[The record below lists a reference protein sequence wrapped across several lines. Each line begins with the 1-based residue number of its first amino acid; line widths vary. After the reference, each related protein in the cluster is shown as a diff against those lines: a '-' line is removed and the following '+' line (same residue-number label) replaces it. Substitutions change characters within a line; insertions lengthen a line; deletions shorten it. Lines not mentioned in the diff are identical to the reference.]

1 MVRDRMTEARN
12 ARLVSGEIMAATGS
26 PEGSPRREPHF
37 DFVDAEFET
46 LDRAGGGAR
55 AASARAVTPPIP
67 VSAGQGSASAAGMD
81 MLRKQKLAPR
91 PLGSVRGGP
100 LFWTVG
106 LSLVAAAF
114 WFSGGHALMP
124 RDMPGMTQ
132 VSAEPLRIASVVSR
146 VDTSG
151 ARTMLNIDGEAVN
164 EGGKALPMPPLTIQV
179 VAGDGATTHYNLGT
193 SGSPVGPGE
202 KFAFASRLP
211 VPRNGIKSVSVAFD
225 R

>member
-12 ARLVSGEIMAATGS
+12 ARLVSGEIMAAAGS

-46 LDRAGGGAR
+46 LERAGGTKNVAQAVG
-55 AASARAVTPPIP
+55 AAS
-67 VSAGQGSASAAGMD
+67 SASSGAQPASAAGMD
-81 MLRKQKLAPR
+81 MLRRRNMASQ

-100 LFWTVG
+100 VFWIAGV
-106 LSLVAAAF
+106 SLVAAAF

-124 RDMPGMTQ
+124 RDLLGTMQAP
-132 VSAEPLRIASVVSR
+132 AKPLRIASVVSR

-151 ARTMLNIDGEAVN
+151 GRTMLNIDGEAVN
-164 EGGKALPMPPLTIQV
+164 EGRNPVDMPPLTIQV
-179 VAGDGATTHYNLGT
+179 VTSDGATTHYNLGT
-193 SGSPVGPGE
+193 SGNSVQPGE

-211 VPRNGIKSVSVAFD
+211 MPRNGIKSVSVAFD

>member
-1 MVRDRMTEARN
+1 MARDRMTEARN
-12 ARLVSGEIMAATGS
+12 ARLVSGEIMAAAGS
-26 PEGSPRREPHF
+26 PEGAPRREPRF

-46 LDRAGGGAR
+46 LDRAGGGAQ
-55 AASARAVTPPIP
+55 AAVRAVTPTMVAPAAP
-67 VSAGQGSASAAGMD
+67 GTASAAGMD
-81 MLRKQKLAPR
+81 MLRKQKLARR

-100 LFWTVG
+100 LFWTAG

-124 RDMPGMTQ
+124 RDMPGMMR
-132 VSAEPLRIASVVSR
+132 AEPLRIASVVSR

-164 EGGKALPMPPLTIQV
+164 EGGRALPMPPLTIQV